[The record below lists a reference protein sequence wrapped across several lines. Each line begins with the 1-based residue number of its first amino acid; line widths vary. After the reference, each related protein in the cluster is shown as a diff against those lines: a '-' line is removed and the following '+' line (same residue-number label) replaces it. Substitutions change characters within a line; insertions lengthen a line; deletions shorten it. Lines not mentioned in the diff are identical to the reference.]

1 MTLDR
6 WIEKLQ
12 FVSEWL
18 GKIQNKLNFHDYQ
31 SYPQFATPQ
40 GLGRVALLAGSL
52 GILWGIHGTLLIL
65 LSFTNVFND
74 NDYLSVRQSI
84 MAWQWC
90 FYVWAMCTFH
100 LLEFF
105 TTAIYNPTVTS
116 GNSYLVNHSKAYTA
130 AALMAATEFLIQCL
144 FFSGSH
150 QYRYAHHVFVVWR
163 MGCRIGGM
171 LLVFVSQMIRSW
183 AMSTCGESFN
193 HLIQTS
199 KKENHV
205 LITHGIYRYLRH
217 PSYVGFYYWSI
228 GTQLVL
234 GNTISL
240 LVFASASW
248 MFFRR
253 RIPYE
258 EESLMQHFPNGVYA
272 AYAKR
277 TWVGIPFIPTHLEE
291 YDEGGGEDS
300 SDDDDVGD
308 DVDDKEKEELQEETK
323 KTS

>member
-1 MTLDR
+1 MDR

-12 FVSEWL
+12 VVSEWL
-18 GKIQNKLNFHDYQ
+18 GKIQYKLDFHDWRC
-31 SYPQFATPQ
+31 YPQFDTPK
-40 GLGRVALLAGSL
+40 GLGRVALLACSL
-52 GILWGIHGTLLIL
+52 GILWGIHGTLLL
-65 LSFTNVFND
+65 LLIFTNVFKHD
-74 NDYLSVRQSI
+74 DDDLSSRQS

-90 FYVWAMCTFH
+90 FYVWTMCNFH

-105 TTAIYNPTVTS
+105 ATAIYNPTVTS
-116 GNSYLVNHSKAYTA
+116 GNSFLVNHSKAYTA
-130 AALMAATEFLIQCL
+130 AALIAGTEFFVKFL
-144 FFSGSH
+144 FFPGSSHNHNHNHVLSVSGL
-150 QYRYAHHVFVVWR
+150 VW
-163 MGCRIGGM
+163 MCRIVGI
-171 LLVFVSQMIRSW
+171 LLVFVSQTIRSL

-205 LITHGIYRYLRH
+205 LITRGIYRYLRH

-234 GNTISL
+234 GNWISL
-240 LVFASASW
+240 AIFASASW

-258 EESLMQHFPNGVYA
+258 EESLMQHFPNEEYA

-291 YDEGGGEDS
+291 YEGGEDS
-300 SDDDDVGD
+300 SDDNNDDD
-308 DVDDKEKEELQEETK
+308 DDDDKEEELQEETK